1 MRRRTFLKAL
11 AALPLLALPL
21 QPLEPVPDLDAQL
34 AAMDA
39 KLFPNGGWLV
49 EEQANRFIKKLIAE
63 PTMLRGAPVEITMR
77 APQQRFRGRPL

>member
-1 MRRRTFLKAL
+1 M
-11 AALPLLALPL
+11 
-21 QPLEPVPDLDAQL
+21 

-39 KLFPNGGWLV
+39 KLFPNGGDLV

-63 PTMLRGAPVEITMR
+63 PTMLRGAPVEIMMR